1 MMQNNEQRRQS
12 RYRLAHQPATAV
24 VVVHG
29 ADRHTATAVN
39 DVSSSG
45 ISLCLPVALSVPAP
59 VAIEIK
65 TDGLVMDVN
74 GVVAW
79 CRKHRPSDEEGADES
94 FVLGIELFSPMMLLS
109 AFRDALPK
117 DAETFEDA

>member
-1 MMQNNEQRRQS
+1 MERNDKRRQA
-12 RYRLAHQPATAV
+12 RYRLVHQPTVPV

-29 ADRHTATAVN
+29 DERLTATAVN

-45 ISLCLPVALSVPAP
+45 ISLCLGRALAVPTQ
-59 VAIEIK
+59 VAIEFQS
-65 TDGLVMDVN
+65 DGLTLDVN

-79 CRKHRPSDEEGADES
+79 CRGHRPSDEEGSEES
-94 FVLGIELFSPMMLLS
+94 FVLGIELFSPMLLLS

>member
-1 MMQNNEQRRQS
+1 MQRNEQRRQA
-12 RYRLAHQPATAV
+12 RYRLVHQPGTPV
-24 VVVHG
+24 VVIHG
-29 ADRHTATAVN
+29 DERHVATAVN

-59 VAIEIK
+59 VAIEFEA
-65 TDGLVMDVN
+65 DGLTMDVN

-79 CRKHRPSDEEGADES
+79 CRGHRPSDEEGADES

>member
-1 MMQNNEQRRQS
+1 MERNDKRRQA
-12 RYRLAHQPATAV
+12 RYRLIHQPTAPV

-29 ADRHTATAVN
+29 DERLTATAVN

-45 ISLCLPVALSVPAP
+45 ISLCLGRALAVPTQ
-59 VAIEIK
+59 VAIEFQS
-65 TDGLVMDVN
+65 DGLTLDVN

-79 CRKHRPSDEEGADES
+79 CRGHRPSDEEGSEES
-94 FVLGIELFSPMMLLS
+94 FVLGIELFSPMLLLS

>member
-1 MMQNNEQRRQS
+1 MERNDKRRQA
-12 RYRLAHQPATAV
+12 RYRLVHQPTAPV

-29 ADRHTATAVN
+29 DERLTATAVN

-45 ISLCLPVALSVPAP
+45 ISLCLGRALAVPTQ
-59 VAIEIK
+59 VAIEFQS
-65 TDGLVMDVN
+65 DGLTLDVN

-79 CRKHRPSDEEGADES
+79 CRGHRPSDEEGSEES
-94 FVLGIELFSPMMLLS
+94 FVLGIELFSPMLLLS